1 MSLATATI
9 PTLLRATTCLLLLAL
24 GTGASAKPSENAQ
37 AAVAAVHT
45 LVDFAPANWY
55 VEQMPG
61 GKVLFHGSSLEIVD
75 KGGCTV
81 WLRTPLN
88 APVTLRFKARL
99 IVEGG
104 ELDRLSDLNCFWMAT
119 DPARPDLSV
128 LIQDKPRTGAFA
140 EYDALSCYYVG
151 MGGNHNTTTRFR
163 RYAGGGPKP
172 LLPQHDLQSKQHLL
186 EANRD
191 YVIEIESRADGI
203 TYRRDGVVFFNWLDP
218 QAHTH
223 GWFGFRTVWSH
234 LRISD
239 FSITKGSREAVNSGQ
254 AVRPTASE

>member
-1 MSLATATI
+1 MRTATANVR
-9 PTLLRATTCLLLLAL
+9 TLLRASAAMLVSALCAIACAKSSPSAQPLLE
-24 GTGASAKPSENAQ
+24 PSQ
-37 AAVAAVHT
+37 T
-45 LVDFAPANWY
+45 LVDFIPAQWS
-55 VEQMPG
+55 VEQVAG
-61 GKVLFHGSSLEIVD
+61 GKVLFHGASLEIID

-81 WLRTPLN
+81 WLRTPLK
-88 APVTLRFKARL
+88 APLTLRFKARV

-104 ELDRLSDLNCFWMAT
+104 QLDRLSDLNCFWMAT
-119 DPARPDLSV
+119 DPSRPDLSV
-128 LIQDKPRTGAFA
+128 LMQDKPRTGAFA

-163 RYAGGGPKP
+163 RYAGGGLKP
-172 LLPQHDLQSKQHLL
+172 LLPQHDLQAKEYLL

-191 YVIEIESRADGI
+191 YLIEIESRANGI
-203 TYRRDGVVFFNWLDP
+203 TFRRDGVVFFDWNDP

-239 FSITKGSREAVNSGQ
+239 FSITEGRPQ
-254 AVRPTASE
+254 AGHSTRVTNPAASE

>member
-1 MSLATATI
+1 MSMATANI
-9 PTLLRATTCLLLLAL
+9 STLLKTMGSLLILAL
-24 GTGASAKPSENAQ
+24 GTGGCAKPSENAQ
-37 AAVAAVHT
+37 AT
-45 LVDFAPANWY
+45 LVPVHPKVDFTQTQWC
-55 VEQMPG
+55 VEQLPG

-88 APVTLRFKARL
+88 APVTLRFKARV
-99 IVEGG
+99 IVDGG

-172 LLPQHDLQSKQHLL
+172 LRPEHDLQSKQHLL

-191 YVIEIESRADGI
+191 YVIEIESRTDGI
-203 TYRRDGVVFFNWLDP
+203 TYRRDGVVFFDWDDP

-239 FSITKGSREAVNSGQ
+239 FSITKGTQKAANAGQ
-254 AVRPTASE
+254 TVKPTASE